1 MFGEGGRMRTRLP
14 IFLFALAASA
24 SAPAATRNFGINSFD
39 KIQVDGPFKVRV
51 KTGVAPYAKASG
63 STEALDRVA
72 IDVQGRTL
80 VVHPNRSSWGGY
92 PGKDPGPVEIS
103 IGTHELT
110 SAWLNGSGGLEI
122 DKVRGLTFGLSAQG
136 SGAVAIGKV
145 EVDQLNIG
153 LAGNASAT
161 LSGKAGKLTAVI
173 RGISSLDAA
182 ALVTKNASI
191 GAEGAATVKANIL
204 NEAKLNG
211 SGPATIALTGG
222 PACTARVSGSVTV
235 SGCR

>member
-1 MFGEGGRMRTRLP
+1 MRIHLP
-14 IFLFALAASA
+14 LFLLAFAVGAP
-24 SAPAATRNFGINSFD
+24 APAATRNFGINGFD
-39 KIQVDGPFKVRV
+39 KIRVDGPFKVQVR
-51 KTGVAPYAKASG
+51 TGVAPFAKASG

-92 PGKDPGPVEIS
+92 PGRDAGPVEIS

-110 SAWLNGSGGLEI
+110 AAWLNGSGSLQI

-136 SGAVAIGKV
+136 SGAVAIGKA
-145 EVDQLNIG
+145 EVDQLNVG

-161 LSGKAGKLTAVI
+161 LAGQAGKMNAVI

-182 ALVTKNASI
+182 ALITKNASI
-191 GAEGAATVKANIL
+191 GAEGAATVKANIS

-211 SGPATIALTGG
+211 SGPATIALTGS
-222 PACTARVSGSVTV
+222 PACTVRVSGSATV